1 MKKLFLNPFFI
12 FWLYYFIGPFLTLP
26 QITYISNSEF
36 LFDENLLI
44 SKLIYHSTAYLSIL
58 PFILYISLYLKINNS
73 IKSAPNLLK
82 GTQSFLSSLIWA
94 FIIFITYFTFK
105 NIALILGPDYP
116 RAVAYLQFLDLYHII
131 TLIVLSLILIYT
143 FLDKKYIILLSF
155 VIIIFDTLMSRRNLM
170 IFFFYPLLNKIRF
183 KHLIYIFVFFSIF
196 SIFRHRDNI
205 NFQFTD
211 LYAPFF
217 SESYMIFLSSVQF
230 NGCPAHIT
238 NFLNYFNFER
248 TFESCRTLNSGS
260 GGFSSRFHYDL
271 FFGFISVSIFTVFN
285 TTLLFVLSKYINSRL
300 QILLG
305 TIIFVTL
312 FIIFRDSLWNAQL
325 FFFKYFSLLL
335 LVSILIYILKE
346 TGFFKEKFKSNKLIN
361 KTI

>member
-26 QITYISNSEF
+26 QITYINNSEF

-44 SKLIYHSTAYLSIL
+44 LKLINHSIAYLSVL
-58 PFILYISLYLKINNS
+58 PFILYISLYLKLNNNT
-73 IKSAPNLLK
+73 ISAPNLLL
-82 GTQSFLSSLIWA
+82 GTQSILSTLIWA
-94 FIIFITYFTFK
+94 FIIFISYFLFK
-105 NIALILGPDYP
+105 NIPLIIGPDYP
-116 RAVAYLQFLDLYHII
+116 RAVAYIQFLELYHII
-131 TLIVLSLILIYT
+131 TLIVLLLILIYI

-170 IFFFYPLLNKIRF
+170 IFFFYPILSKIRF
-183 KHLIYIFVFFSIF
+183 KHLIYIFIFFSIF
-196 SIFRHRDNI
+196 SILRHRDNI
-205 NFQFTD
+205 NFQLTD

-230 NGCPAHIT
+230 KGCPTYIT
-238 NFLNYFNFER
+238 NILNYFNFER

-271 FFGFISVSIFTVFN
+271 FFGLLSVGIFTVIN
-285 TTLLFVLSKYINSRL
+285 TTLLFGLSKYINSRL
-300 QILLG
+300 QTLLG
-305 TIIFVTL
+305 TILFVTL
-312 FIIFRDSLWNAQL
+312 FIIFRDSLWNAQV

-335 LVSILIYILKE
+335 LVSIIVYTLKKI
-346 TGFFKEKFKSNKLIN
+346 GLFKEKYTLSKV
-361 KTI
+361 